1 MFLLTLKYA
10 ERSFYIQFTI
20 SKIVCPRLPPFSLH
34 FDNFKQNTH
43 TCQKRT
49 IEFDT
54 RGKSKIL
61 SKKCHLFLPGEINK
75 NENRLLTEICHE
87 NTRTYLNIWTSLTIF
102 QRYHL
107 WYPRRL
113 KCLFLAA
120 ILNLSGKRG
129 RSKRDNLGFFLILK
143 NECRLI
149 PEVNVFMNIE

>member
-1 MFLLTLKYA
+1 MLKEVFTYSLLYLKLSVPGYRRFLYILTILNKIHIHVKNVLLN
-10 ERSFYIQFTI
+10 SIQE
-20 SKIVCPRLPPFSLH
+20 K
-34 FDNFKQNTH
+34 
-43 TCQKRT
+43 
-49 IEFDT
+49 
-54 RGKSKIL
+54 KSKIS